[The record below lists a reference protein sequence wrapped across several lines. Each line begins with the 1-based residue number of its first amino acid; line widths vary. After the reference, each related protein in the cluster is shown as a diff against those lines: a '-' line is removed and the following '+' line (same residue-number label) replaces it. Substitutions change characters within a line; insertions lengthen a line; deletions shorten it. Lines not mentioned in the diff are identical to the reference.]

1 MHSACLHSGLGASR
15 VVVVVV
21 ENPSLRRDGDAQGRP
36 VCARAHTG
44 RWRHWYGEAA
54 LSLLGPKIAL
64 LLVRVVRLSRSGK
77 VRAAFHRDTGFQVA
91 VKIVEKASMK
101 AHANMQRKLER
112 EIAIMKLISHS
123 NVLQLFEV
131 FETADHLY
139 VQVAAA
145 AAAALVPR
153 AACAALSRRGSWHTH
168 RAHTWQILDSRA
180 RPER

>member
-1 MHSACLHSGLGASR
+1 M
-15 VVVVVV
+15 
-21 ENPSLRRDGDAQGRP
+21 
-36 VCARAHTG
+36 
-44 RWRHWYGEAA
+44 
-54 LSLLGPKIAL
+54 
-64 LLVRVVRLSRSGK
+64 RVVRLSRSGK